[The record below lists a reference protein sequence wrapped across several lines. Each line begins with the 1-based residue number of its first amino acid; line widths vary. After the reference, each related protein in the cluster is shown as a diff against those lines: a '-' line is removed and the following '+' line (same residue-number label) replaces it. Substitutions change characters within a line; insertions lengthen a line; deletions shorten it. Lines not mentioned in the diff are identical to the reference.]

1 MFKRWPSNYPPIPPT
16 LPIDWVRCTIEREQ
30 MNRRYNKNDLQSI
43 VEKDRHYSACDTII
57 MMPNKERYLAIS
69 GSRDK
74 SLVLWDVK
82 STKPRVLAKKA
93 TAHNVSSI

>member
-1 MFKRWPSNYPPIPPT
+1 
-16 LPIDWVRCTIEREQ
+16 

-82 STKPRVLAKKA
+82 STKPRVLSKKA
-93 TAHNVSSI
+93 TAHNVSSIQPRPHTSYIYFYFN